1 MLNLFRLKSGN
12 RLDRKDTFFQYSEDE
27 QFTGKY
33 WIDGK
38 KIYQKTVIWTSTS
51 STAAQEKIS
60 HGIDD
65 IDKVIKDETY
75 AVNNNGLRYKFPVVY
90 YQYGSNGNFYDSYV
104 TSRADFIYY
113 WTNTSWEGYTF
124 YTVMSY
130 TKIS

>member
-1 MLNLFRLKSGN
+1 MLNIFRLKSGN
-12 RLDRKDTFFQYSEDE
+12 RLDRKDTFFKYSTEE
-27 QFTGKY
+27 QFTGNY

-65 IDKVIKDETY
+65 IDKVINDETF
-75 AVNNNGLRYKFPVVY
+75 AVNNNGLRYTFPVIY
-90 YQYGSNGNFYDSYV
+90 YQYGGNGNFYDSYV

-113 WTNTSWEGYTF
+113 WTNTSWAGYTF

-130 TKIS
+130 TKTS